1 MFFGLATY
9 TFSLFAPG
17 EAYFLQFTAL
27 LQRVSTELRRALAV
41 AHSLADFAACLRGNT
56 PLLPSLCARPSA
68 WISDHCQPEE
78 GSEVTE
84 SAEQVNETEPAQ
96 PTTTQTPQTTPP
108 PQSTSLLTPSPC
120 VPKTL
125 LHQLTT
131 TFLPSKPDQT
141 PRLLF
146 RSTAQTTLT
155 QLLDAARGRSNTLL
169 VVVTAED
176 EVLGCCQE
184 EPWRYAASFYG
195 SGKSV
200 VFRVCEDER
209 IESFEW
215 SKVNSFFQLST
226 ETKLVVGGGNRHAI
240 FLDATLKHGASGECL
255 TYKSPPLAGCSEFE
269 CAVVELWCSS

>member
-1 MFFGLATY
+1 M
-9 TFSLFAPG
+9 
-17 EAYFLQFTAL
+17 
-27 LQRVSTELRRALAV
+27 
-41 AHSLADFAACLRGNT
+41 
-56 PLLPSLCARPSA
+56 
-68 WISDHCQPEE
+68 
-78 GSEVTE
+78 
-84 SAEQVNETEPAQ
+84 
-96 PTTTQTPQTTPP
+96 
-108 PQSTSLLTPSPC
+108 
-120 VPKTL
+120 
-125 LHQLTT
+125 
-131 TFLPSKPDQT
+131 
-141 PRLLF
+141 
-146 RSTAQTTLT
+146 
-155 QLLDAARGRSNTLL
+155 
-169 VVVTAED
+169 
-176 EVLGCCQE
+176 LGCCQE

>member
-68 WISDHCQPEE
+68 WISDHCQPEG
-78 GSEVTE
+78 GSDVTE
-84 SAEQVNETEPAQ
+84 QLEGTEPAQ
-96 PTTTQTPQTTPP
+96 PTTTQTTQTTPT
-108 PQSTSLLTPSPC
+108 PQSTSLLTLSPC

-125 LHQLTT
+125 LHQLTA
-131 TFLPSKPDQT
+131 TFLPSKPDQA

-146 RSTAQTTLT
+146 RSMAQTTLT

-169 VVVTAED
+169 VVVTAEG

-215 SKVNSFFQLST
+215 SKVNSFFQLSRRRSWWW
-226 ETKLVVGGGNRHAI
+226 E
-240 FLDATLKHGASGECL
+240 
-255 TYKSPPLAGCSEFE
+255 AGT
-269 CAVVELWCSS
+269 AMRSSWMRR

>member
-1 MFFGLATY
+1 M
-9 TFSLFAPG
+9 
-17 EAYFLQFTAL
+17 
-27 LQRVSTELRRALAV
+27 TEQL
-41 AHSLADFAACLRGNT
+41 
-56 PLLPSLCARPSA
+56 
-68 WISDHCQPEE
+68 E
-78 GSEVTE
+78 G
-84 SAEQVNETEPAQ
+84 TEPAQ
-96 PTTTQTPQTTPP
+96 PTTTQTTQTTPT
-108 PQSTSLLTPSPC
+108 PQSTSLLTLSPC

-125 LHQLTT
+125 LHQLTA
-131 TFLPSKPDQT
+131 TFLPSKPDQA

-146 RSTAQTTLT
+146 RSMAQTTLT

-169 VVVTAED
+169 VVVTAEG